1 MSKTFKMTIMTKSD
15 WSNCS
20 ESNLVLTQKINTF
33 DFDPSLN
40 IGIVMSA
47 LNDLNLDGKK
57 VYREV
62 YLESFNNDQ
71 SLSEFYN
78 ELVDYLGSKSTFQI
92 SCSDALVKRLTP
104 LQQVGLVT
112 SFKWSKENQFN
123 K

>member
-57 VYREV
+57 VNREV

>member
-20 ESNLVLTQKINTF
+20 ESNLVLKQKINTF

-57 VYREV
+57 VNREV

>member
-20 ESNLVLTQKINTF
+20 ESNLVLKQKINTF
-33 DFDPSLN
+33 DFDPTLN

-47 LNDLNLDGKK
+47 LDDLNLDGKK
-57 VYREV
+57 VNREV
-62 YLESFNNDQ
+62 YLESFNNDE

-78 ELVDYLGSKSTFQI
+78 DLVDCLGSKSTFQI
-92 SCSDALVKRLTP
+92 SCSDSLVERLTP
-104 LQQVGLVT
+104 LQRVGLVT
-112 SFKWSKENQFN
+112 SFKWSKENQSN

>member
-57 VYREV
+57 VNREV
-62 YLESFNNDQ
+62 YLESFNNDK

-92 SCSDALVKRLTP
+92 SCSDSLVKRLTP